1 MTAIGG
7 NGQRTPGEAPRV
19 LLVDDE
25 ADALTVCAAGLTA
38 HGCVVTTC
46 ADSAKVLLLLRTR
59 PMDAVV
65 LDLRMPTLEGTDLL
79 PLIKQQHPDLPVVIA
94 SAYCDEASARY
105 CRELGACEVISK
117 PFTQDAL
124 LAAIHRA
131 LREEEAIPLV
141 LTTLS
146 LADARDQVY
155 RRLILA
161 ALRKTRWNQSRAA
174 VHLGISR
181 YGLLR
186 WIKRLGLAETTSRRQ
201 AA

>member
-1 MTAIGG
+1 MTDIHG
-7 NGQRTPGEAPRV
+7 NGQWHPGEAPRV

-25 ADALTVCAAGLTA
+25 AEALTVCAAGLTA
-38 HGCVVTTC
+38 HGCAVTTC
-46 ADSAKVLLLLRTR
+46 ADSATVLLLLRTR
-59 PMDAVV
+59 PMDVIV
-65 LDLRMPTLEGTDLL
+65 LDLRMPVLEGTDLL
-79 PLIKQQHPDLPVVIA
+79 PLIKQQYPDLPVVIA

-105 CRELGACEVISK
+105 CRQMGACEVINK

-146 LADARDQVY
+146 LADARQQVY

-161 ALRKTRWNQSRAA
+161 ALRKTRWNQTQAA

-181 YGLLR
+181 YTLLR
-186 WIKRLGLAETTSRRQ
+186 WIKRLGLAESFERRH